1 MELCTFAMQCNGDT
15 VGTLTQFKEELSADI
30 LRVPNKK
37 SSGAQGWPR
46 WIRKSQSEGS
56 SSVDKKSNEKLV
68 RQVLAVEVEAMKGGL
83 RQMRITLQVASRCV
97 TLTSEWKARQK
108 VRVEGLVTIHETSKL
123 LNDDD
128 SFELF
133 KGTLASCTSLIQV
146 QKTNMKTLH

>member
-1 MELCTFAMQCNGDT
+1 MQCNGDNGGYLDSIQGGT
-15 VGTLTQFKEELSADI
+15 VRYI

-46 WIRKSQSEGS
+46 GIRKSQSEGS

-108 VRVEGLVTIHETSKL
+108 V
-123 LNDDD
+123 
-128 SFELF
+128 
-133 KGTLASCTSLIQV
+133 
-146 QKTNMKTLH
+146 